1 MQFIEIRFVM
11 TKSYQLVA
19 WTDKGQVRMIPS
31 EVTDYIHAELEAIDR
46 QADSIRYRSEQE
58 RGGILKLSQAYEKL
72 AVGLLRL
79 GRIEDAFEQYA
90 RAAQCC
96 LQSSEWDDTEWGEIL
111 CKPLRGRFFAMF
123 CVCKDLVRQYPQL
136 RYSWDKS
143 HLQQSCDHVTY
154 PFDCFED
161 NWNSCA
167 GDPDE
172 AMAYNKALRFGKNE
186 VYRRRMA

>member
-72 AVGLLRL
+72 AVGLQRL

-96 LQSSEWDDTEWGEIL
+96 LQS
-111 CKPLRGRFFAMF
+111 
-123 CVCKDLVRQYPQL
+123 
-136 RYSWDKS
+136 KS

-154 PFDCFED
+154 PFDCFEE

-186 VYRRRMA
+186 VYRRRRA

>member
-1 MQFIEIRFVM
+1 M

-123 CVCKDLVRQYPQL
+123 CVCKDSPATMLLIPSTASRTTGIPAPETPTRPWPTTKPCTSARTRSIAEGGRKIPHPL
-136 RYSWDKS
+136 S
-143 HLQQSCDHVTY
+143 LTTE
-154 PFDCFED
+154 FEER
-161 NWNSCA
+161 
-167 GDPDE
+167 G
-172 AMAYNKALRFGKNE
+172 YF
-186 VYRRRMA
+186 